1 MEDAHLLLSPKAVA
15 ASPPSP
21 AGGGAAAK
29 GLERRDRER
38 RGRWMDRHAWTRKHG
53 EVHNG
58 GHRDAFVAL
67 ATELCA
73 PPMATRRVQSDK
85 REKRRREEEEES
97 AEETKKRS
105 PNLSYSYIPPNW
117 NEVVEVE
124 VWYNTGCKHKFAS
137 REEKGKLGKHKLYL
151 KLVVKSSNKTR
162 SKLTTLERKGG
173 SMDPGY
179 TR

>member
-38 RGRWMDRHAWTRKHG
+38 RGRWMDRHVAWTRKHG

-73 PPMATRRVQSDK
+73 PPMATRRAQSDK

-105 PNLSYSYIPPNW
+105 PVLA
-117 NEVVEVE
+117 V
-124 VWYNTGCKHKFAS
+124 
-137 REEKGKLGKHKLYL
+137 
-151 KLVVKSSNKTR
+151 
-162 SKLTTLERKGG
+162 
-173 SMDPGY
+173 
-179 TR
+179 